1 MGKSESCYSG
11 RKKKKC
17 ISSFFLLIKL
27 EKDPTANEIKFV
39 RVKLKMYENVRLS
52 NVFFK
57 QFSYYL
63 EKKTQKCF
71 SYLMRQVGAEL
82 QHPVPPL
89 LHGHAHTPPAVHGDG
104 AQRVVLRQ
112 LDHQLDEDVV
122 NRIGGDDF
130 SGCLASFH
138 LRETGSVQKTSPAE
152 SRTEILNPGSPGND
166 I

>member
-39 RVKLKMYENVRLS
+39 RVKLKMYENVKLS

-63 EKKTQKCF
+63 ERKK
-71 SYLMRQVGAEL
+71 
-82 QHPVPPL
+82 
-89 LHGHAHTPPAVHGDG
+89 
-104 AQRVVLRQ
+104 
-112 LDHQLDEDVV
+112 
-122 NRIGGDDF
+122 NRSAF
-130 SGCLASFH
+130 
-138 LRETGSVQKTSPAE
+138 
-152 SRTEILNPGSPGND
+152 RT
-166 I
+166 